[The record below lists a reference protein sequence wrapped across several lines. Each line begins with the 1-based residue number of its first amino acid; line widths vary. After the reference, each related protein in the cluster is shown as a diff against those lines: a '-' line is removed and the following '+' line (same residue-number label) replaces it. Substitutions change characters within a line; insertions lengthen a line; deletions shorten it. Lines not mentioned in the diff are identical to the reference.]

1 MNRYCALL
9 RGINVGGNNII
20 KMADL
25 KAVFENMGFFDVKT
39 YIQSGNVV
47 FSSKEGNV
55 DKLTILIESN
65 LSTSFSYTSKI
76 VLLSEE
82 LLKQVVENLPEGFG
96 SEPDSYRYDVL
107 FPKPPLTSSEV
118 LSALICKDGID
129 AAFDKNDVI
138 YFSRLGEKSSQSQL
152 SKFVSSP
159 LYKKVTIRNWNTTKK
174 LASLM

>member
-1 MNRYCALL
+1 MQRFCALL

-20 KMADL
+20 KMVDL
-25 KAVFENMGFFDVKT
+25 KAAFENMGFYDVKT

-47 FSSKEGNV
+47 FSSKEENAES
-55 DKLTILIESN
+55 LTILIESN
-65 LSTSFSYTSKI
+65 LSTSFSYSSKI
-76 VLLSEE
+76 VLLTEVF
-82 LLKQVVENLPEGFG
+82 LKLVVENIPEGFG
-96 SEPDSYRYDVL
+96 SEPDLYRYDVL

-129 AAFDKNDVI
+129 SAFDKNEVI

-159 LYKKVTIRNWNTTKK
+159 LYKQVTIRNWNTTKK